1 MTCAKTL
8 SCAFLTAL
16 IVSSCLQA
24 APAGDLP
31 AASALPGYEAAT
43 ARLLKCGPGTGVSL
57 LGAGVELDPHFFSQ
71 NVTREE
77 GVRAEDWD
85 RFAIPRIK
93 AMKPSRFRMMVLP
106 HWWEPVNDNDDPQ
119 TMNPEGFTF
128 ESTEMQSLCRIL
140 DLAQEEGIDVT
151 LVLWGCPIGATS
163 IDRGYLGRH
172 FLCDPAGK
180 IWVCAPASNEEFAEN
195 FAALVKYLLDVRGYT
210 CVKEITP
217 FNEPDGGPVCELEQY
232 ISLVTELDRRFQQER
247 LRSRVRFN
255 LSDNTDTRRFYL
267 EAVAAALGDE
277 ADLLNSH
284 TYIFGYD
291 TPNSAVVS
299 WERANVTAARQAGL
313 PHLVGEFG
321 SNQCVGAARQRDIDR
336 YERGVLMTRHVVNF
350 LNGGAAGVSYWSL
363 LDQYYNR
370 DADYG
375 QMQQLGLWK
384 ANRESYR
391 YDEADY
397 AATAGDYLVRPQYH
411 AYALLT
417 RFVRKGMK
425 VHPLDLGRSL
435 AAGTA
440 LKGSDGKWVYVL
452 ANGSEESLSFNLP
465 APSARST
472 CRAYIYARESLPED
486 DKMIAPSCRL
496 LPQDG
501 TFHLAMAPQTTLVL
515 VQD

>member
-1 MTCAKTL
+1 M
-8 SCAFLTAL
+8 
-16 IVSSCLQA
+16 
-24 APAGDLP
+24 
-31 AASALPGYEAAT
+31 
-43 ARLLKCGPGTGVSL
+43 
-57 LGAGVELDPHFFSQ
+57 
-71 NVTREE
+71 
-77 GVRAEDWD
+77 
-85 RFAIPRIK
+85 
-93 AMKPSRFRMMVLP
+93 
-106 HWWEPVNDNDDPQ
+106 
-119 TMNPEGFTF
+119 
-128 ESTEMQSLCRIL
+128 
-140 DLAQEEGIDVT
+140 
-151 LVLWGCPIGATS
+151 
-163 IDRGYLGRH
+163 
-172 FLCDPAGK
+172 
-180 IWVCAPASNEEFAEN
+180 
-195 FAALVKYLLDVRGYT
+195 
-210 CVKEITP
+210 
-217 FNEPDGGPVCELEQY
+217 
-232 ISLVTELDRRFQQER
+232 
-247 LRSRVRFN
+247 
-255 LSDNTDTRRFYL
+255 
-267 EAVAAALGDE
+267 
-277 ADLLNSH
+277 
-284 TYIFGYD
+284 
-291 TPNSAVVS
+291 
-299 WERANVTAARQAGL
+299 
-313 PHLVGEFG
+313 
-321 SNQCVGAARQRDIDR
+321 GAARQRDIDR

-397 AATAGDYLVRPQYH
+397 AATAGDYLVR
-411 AYALLT
+411 
-417 RFVRKGMK
+417 KGMK

-440 LKGSDGKWVYVL
+440 LKGSEGKWVYVL